1 MAARTSL
8 KFEVNLCRWT
18 EWLQTLQLC
27 GQTSLPIV
35 KINKV
40 LFIINLLI
48 INYWFLISRR
58 AAAIARPASSV
69 SAESDGLPF
78 HWTSVPDD
86 EEYSCVPLQTIS
98 DEYKRTEKKF
108 QETMDG
114 SRKVISIE
122 RVQNPDLW
130 TVYMQ

>member
-1 MAARTSL
+1 M
-8 KFEVNLCRWT
+8 
-18 EWLQTLQLC
+18 
-27 GQTSLPIV
+27 
-35 KINKV
+35 KINKS
-40 LFIINLLI
+40 LLIINLLI
-48 INYWFLISRR
+48 INNGFLISRR
-58 AAAIARPASSV
+58 AAANLVRPASSV

-86 EEYSCVPLQTIS
+86 EEYSCVRLQTIA